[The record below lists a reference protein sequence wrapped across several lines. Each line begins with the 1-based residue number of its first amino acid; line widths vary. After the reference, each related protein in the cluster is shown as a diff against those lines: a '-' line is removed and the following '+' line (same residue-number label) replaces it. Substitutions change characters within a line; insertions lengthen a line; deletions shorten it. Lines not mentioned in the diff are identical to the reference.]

1 MSAVITELDKTF
13 ASAISSDYG
22 TMSIR
27 VVVLKK
33 RQDDAAPEDEPEIPA
48 DLEQEEVLAT
58 FGKTPVTSY
67 LEDPKRGKE
76 CCVFL
81 INGQRQDAWDNA
93 FIVRD
98 LDKKYLRNRTLIIV
112 DLDGLKPEA
121 VANLMSGDRQGFFQG
136 KVYHAISARLAATL
150 KKDPDLERMEED
162 AEREISELRTGD
174 EAVKQALDQL
184 IEAHHSHADRVQA
197 GKEQAGPGGTRGTGF
212 GRDKPNYV
220 IVEPQDTGTLASGPY
235 LIASPAAA
243 VIRLH
248 PSEPITLIVKTA
260 PPSAWNDLG
269 QLQGQ
274 IAPTIDGLG
283 IEPMREGDRA
293 TIKMHF
299 DEPDDWED
307 DQYPVEAVLR
317 VTAMIK
323 GHEEPRLLERRIIIS
338 KPKKRKPRQTPLL
351 QDTPTFIRVTSR
363 QPIPLAPGGADTH
376 VRLRWDGKD
385 ELALGAPPLWRFTA
399 RCSTLSSFPPITF
412 SKPSSGRFE
421 LLIQAPATLTAGE
434 ELQFEVEALGP
445 GGKKLTAIFVCQV
458 LAPPEPR
465 KVKKVVPEPSA
476 QRKPPYEL
484 HYVERSNWDKG
495 YSWSNEE
502 QWTAEDAAC
511 FLDPSESKP
520 LVLIINQDMGL
531 LRDYQDSLKT
541 KKLEPSTVK
550 ERVTRYTSHVAF
562 HLYQMYLNYRAEQE
576 AQSKDSTVKPQTPE
590 QMRGEINRVAA
601 TLIKVMQVS
610 R

>member
-1 MSAVITELDKTF
+1 MAAVVAELDKTF
-13 ASAISSDYG
+13 ASAISDGYG

-33 RQDDAAPEDEPEIPA
+33 RQDDAAPDDEPEVPA
-48 DLEQEEVLAT
+48 DVGDEEVLPT
-58 FGKTPVTSY
+58 SGKAPVSGY

-98 LDKKYLRNRTLIIV
+98 LDKKYLRNRMLIIV
-112 DLDGLKPEA
+112 DLDGLKLDA
-121 VANLMSGDRQGFFQG
+121 VAELMSGDRQGFFQG
-136 KVYHAISARLAATL
+136 KVYHAISTRLMATL
-150 KKDPDLERMEED
+150 KKDPDLERLEED

-184 IEAHHSHADRVQA
+184 IEAHHAHADRVHT
-197 GKEQAGPGGTRGTGF
+197 GHEQPGPGGTPGMGF
-212 GRDKPNYV
+212 GRDKPNV
-220 IVEPQDTGTLASGPY
+220 VVVEPQDVGTPTSGPY
-235 LIASPAAA
+235 LVASPAAA

-248 PSEPITLIVKTA
+248 PSEPTHLTVTTA
-260 PPSAWNDLG
+260 PPTAWKELG
-269 QLQGQ
+269 PLQVHV
-274 IAPTIDGLG
+274 APVIDGLTV
-283 IEPMREGDRA
+283 EPVRESDRA
-293 TIKMHF
+293 KINLSF
-299 DEPDDWED
+299 EEPDDWED

-323 GHEEPRLLERRIIIS
+323 GHDDPRLLERRILIS
-338 KPKKRKPRQTPLL
+338 KPKKRKSRPPPIL
-351 QDTPTFIRVTSR
+351 QDDPTFIRVTSR
-363 QPIPLAPGGADTH
+363 QPVLLTPGGADTH

-385 ELALGAPPLWRFTA
+385 HLAFGAPPLWTFRA
-399 RCSTLSSFPPITF
+399 HCVTLPSFPPMTF
-412 SKPSSGRFE
+412 SKPSGGRFE
-421 LLIQAPATLTAGE
+421 LLIQAPPSLSAGE

-445 GGKKLTAIFVCQV
+445 GEKTLPETFTAQV
-458 LAPPEPR
+458 IAPPAPR
-465 KVKKVVPEPSA
+465 KVKKIVPEPSS

-484 HYVERSNWDKG
+484 LYINKTEWEKPCWDD
-495 YSWSNEE
+495 EP
-502 QWTAEDAAC
+502 WTIEDAGC
-511 FLDPSESKP
+511 FQEPTESKP
-520 LVLIINQDMGL
+520 LSLIINEDMGL
-531 LRDYQDSLKT
+531 LREYQDGLKS

-562 HLYQMYLNYRAEQE
+562 HLYQMYLNYRTEQQ
-576 AQSKDSTVKPQTPE
+576 AQSKDSTVKLPAPE